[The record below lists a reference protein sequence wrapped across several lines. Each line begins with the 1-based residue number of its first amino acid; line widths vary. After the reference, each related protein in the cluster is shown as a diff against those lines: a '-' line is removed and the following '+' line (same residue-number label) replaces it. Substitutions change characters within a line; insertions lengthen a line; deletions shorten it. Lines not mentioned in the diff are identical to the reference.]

1 MNVTV
6 NNKTLSLLVNDLKSN
21 EDVIEFLN
29 SVIDEE
35 LEKEIPDCDL
45 IDDCIDAIASLE
57 DDDSK
62 APVLH
67 IALTPQTIKK
77 IVNPH
82 RSSWKNLNRAL
93 RVAIIAAIIAT
104 GTVSVNAA
112 VNSVTGV
119 NLIKELASAVVE
131 VFTPS
136 DSDDEKNKQ
145 TKIDKP
151 IKSEQQ
157 SDKTSENSNSQL
169 AEDVENDETP
179 ASTRDDTSTENK
191 SSDDS
196 PQAVSNSSS
205 KKADVKTD
213 DKPLITRPSVSY
225 APSVD
230 NGKDP
235 EKNDDNEDNNNAPS
249 KIFKGV
255 EAQYASMKRNLVIG
269 ETLDY
274 TGMTVYAVYSDG
286 SKEQVSLSDCTYPK
300 AFDTSTVGDYTL
312 KVQYK
317 SAVFNF
323 GVTVRPDE
331 ETRYSSICSNDDFD
345 YLLADKGAYITKY
358 KGSSDNLTLDSVD
371 GNNVYALSPRLFE
384 SGSIK
389 EITSSTVTKLY
400 DAVFKNCKSLEK
412 VNMPNCNVIGSEAF
426 NGCENL
432 YDFTLADTLNS
443 IGNGSFAKSG
453 IESVTLGSKIT
464 NIPEFAFSEC
474 PALIEVNMLGKVTK
488 IGNNAFSECTSLLNV
503 NGTAYISSVGDFG
516 FYSCENMEFDS
527 QPTRLHSVG
536 HCGFAMC
543 KTVDLGELYGLVSI
557 GVQAFQYCSNIDSV
571 CISGDVT
578 TVPNA
583 AFQGAHIKELIIEEG
598 VEVIEPYAFMST
610 LVKEIELPSSVTEI
624 GTYSFYTTALTTV
637 KGGENVQTVGSRAF
651 YPSRRLTIYADSE
664 NALVRFARE
673 NNIKFIV
680 GNRGEEQEI

>member
-21 EDVIEFLN
+21 DDIIEFLN

-35 LEKEIPDCDL
+35 FEKGTPDCDL
-45 IDDCIDAIASLE
+45 INDCIDAIASLE

-62 APVLH
+62 KPVLH

-82 RSSWKNLNRAL
+82 RSSWNNLNRAL

-131 VFTPS
+131 VFTS
-136 DSDDEKNKQ
+136 SDDEKNKQ
-145 TKIDKP
+145 IKTEKP
-151 IKSEQQ
+151 IKSKKQ
-157 SDKTSENSNSQL
+157 SNTASEGSNVQI
-169 AEDVENDETP
+169 AEDVEKNESA
-179 ASTRDDTSTENK
+179 ASTSDDTSIDNK
-191 SSDDS
+191 IIDDS
-196 PQAVSNSSS
+196 PQVVSNSSYN
-205 KKADVKTD
+205 KTDVKTD

-235 EKNDDNEDNNNAPS
+235 EKNDNNKDNNDIPS
-249 KIFKGV
+249 KTFKGV

-286 SKEQVSLSDCTYPK
+286 SKEQISLSDCTYQK
-300 AFDTSTVGDYTL
+300 AFDTSKVGDYTL
-312 KVQYK
+312 QVQYK

-331 ETRYSSICSNDDFD
+331 ETRYSSICSNYEFD

-358 KGSSDNLTLDSVD
+358 KGSSDVLTLDSVD
-371 GNNVYALSPRLFE
+371 GNNVYALSPKLFE

-389 EITSSTVTKLY
+389 EISSSTVTKLY
-400 DAVFKNCKSLEK
+400 DSVFKNCKSLER

-432 YDFTLADTLNS
+432 FDYTLADTLSS

-474 PALIEVNMLGKVTK
+474 SALIEVNMLGKVTK
-488 IGNNAFSECTSLLNV
+488 IGNNAFSECSSLMNV

-516 FYSCENMEFDS
+516 FYSCENMEFDA

-536 HCGFAMC
+536 NCGFAMC

-578 TVPNA
+578 TIPNA
-583 AFQGAHIKELIIEEG
+583 AFQGVHIKELVIEEG

-610 LVKEIELPSSVTEI
+610 LVKEIELPRSVTEI
-624 GTYSFYTTALTTV
+624 GTYSFYTTALTAV

-664 NALVRFARE
+664 NALVRFARD

>member
-21 EDVIEFLN
+21 EDIIEFLN

-45 IDDCIDAIASLE
+45 INDCIDAIASLE

-77 IVNPH
+77 IVNSH

-145 TKIDKP
+145 IKIEKP
-151 IKSEQQ
+151 IKSEQK
-157 SDKTSENSNSQL
+157 SDKSSENSNSQL
-169 AEDVENDETP
+169 AENVEKDETP
-179 ASTRDDTSTENK
+179 ASTSDDTSIENK

-196 PQAVSNSSS
+196 PQIVSNSSS
-205 KKADVKTD
+205 KKTDVKTD

-235 EKNDDNEDNNNAPS
+235 EKNDDNKDDNNIPS
-249 KIFKGV
+249 KTFKGV
-255 EAQYASMKRNLVIG
+255 EAQYASMKRNLIIG

-312 KVQYK
+312 QVQYK

-358 KGSSDNLTLDSVD
+358 KGTSDNLTLDYVD

-389 EITSSTVTKLY
+389 EITSSTITKLY

-412 VNMPNCNVIGSEAF
+412 VNMPNCNAIGSDAF

-432 YDFTLADTLNS
+432 YDFTLADTLIS

-543 KTVDLGELYGLVSI
+543 KTVDLGELYGLTSI

-583 AFQGAHIKELIIEEG
+583 AFQGAHIKELIIEDG
-598 VEVIEPYAFMST
+598 VEIIEPYAFMST

-624 GTYSFYTTALTTV
+624 GTYSFYTTALITV

-651 YPSRRLTIYADSE
+651 YPS
-664 NALVRFARE
+664 
-673 NNIKFIV
+673 
-680 GNRGEEQEI
+680 